1 MKTCN
6 KCNEKKDLILF
17 AKGKRYKDG
26 RRNVCK
32 KCHTAYVT
40 AYYNINPDKKAAK
53 NKMNTFYKPAYL
65 KHNIDKGQYEELFNL
80 HNGKC
85 HACKDRDG
93 KCIDHDHSCCSSAF
107 SCGKCVRGLLCSQ
120 CNTALGSLGDSKE
133 KIKGLLDYIK

>member
-6 KCNEKKDLILF
+6 KCNEEKELMLF
-17 AKGKRYKDG
+17 AKGKKYKDG

-32 KCHTAYVT
+32 KCHTAYVIS
-40 AYYNINPDKKAAK
+40 YYNSNPDKKAAK
-53 NKMNTFYKPAYL
+53 NKMNTFYRPAYL
-65 KHNIDKGQYEELFNL
+65 RHNLTKEEYEELFNL

-85 HACKDRDG
+85 HSCKERDG
-93 KCIDHDHSCCSSAF
+93 KCIDHDHSCCGGSF

-133 KIKGLLDYIK
+133 KIKGLLEYIK